1 MKINFSFLFLIKFC
15 IFSIPFK
22 LLTKT
27 NCNAK
32 NAKYNIHILSDKII
46 VYLLDNKKY
55 NEESD
60 IKKMLIKVFDNLE
73 KYYDITFTSDYNLHL
88 YINRYYGMILEIK
101 ENEDFIYDDIVNLKL
116 NVLRDTL
123 FLYEVDDPLE
133 YINYEIYY
141 YNDKFYVNAKRED
154 INLIENSNLV
164 YGDIVYKIIGRG
176 IKI

>member
-1 MKINFSFLFLIKFC
+1 MKVEM
-15 IFSIPFK
+15 
-22 LLTKT
+22 
-27 NCNAK
+27 
-32 NAKYNIHILSDKII
+32 LSNTII
-46 VYLLDNKKY
+46 VYLLDNNKY

-60 IKKMLIKVFDNLE
+60 IKKILINVFDNLE
-73 KYYDITFTSDYNLHL
+73 KYYNITFTSDYNLEL
-88 YINRYYGMILEIK
+88 YINRYYGMILEIT

-154 INLIENSNLV
+154 INLIEDSNLV

>member
-1 MKINFSFLFLIKFC
+1 MKVEM
-15 IFSIPFK
+15 
-22 LLTKT
+22 
-27 NCNAK
+27 
-32 NAKYNIHILSDKII
+32 LSNTII

-55 NEESD
+55 NEDSD
-60 IKKMLIKVFDNLE
+60 IKKILINVFDNLE
-73 KYYDITFTSDYNLHL
+73 KYYNITFTSDYNLDL

-101 ENEDFIYDDIVNLKL
+101 ENEDFIYDKIVNLKL

>member
-1 MKINFSFLFLIKFC
+1 MKVEM
-15 IFSIPFK
+15 
-22 LLTKT
+22 
-27 NCNAK
+27 
-32 NAKYNIHILSDKII
+32 LSDKII

-55 NEESD
+55 NEDSD
-60 IKKMLIKVFDNLE
+60 IKKILINVFDNLE
-73 KYYDITFTSDYNLHL
+73 KYYNITFTSDYNLEL

-141 YNDKFYVNAKRED
+141 YNDKFYVNAKRKD

>member
-1 MKINFSFLFLIKFC
+1 MKVEM
-15 IFSIPFK
+15 
-22 LLTKT
+22 
-27 NCNAK
+27 
-32 NAKYNIHILSDKII
+32 LSNTII

-55 NEESD
+55 NEDSD

-73 KYYDITFTSDYNLHL
+73 KYYDITFTSDYNLDF

>member
-1 MKINFSFLFLIKFC
+1 MKVEM
-15 IFSIPFK
+15 
-22 LLTKT
+22 
-27 NCNAK
+27 
-32 NAKYNIHILSDKII
+32 LSNTII

-55 NEESD
+55 NEDSD
-60 IKKMLIKVFDNLE
+60 IKKILINVFDNLE
-73 KYYDITFTSDYNLHL
+73 KYYNITFTSDYNLEL
-88 YINRYYGMILEIK
+88 YINRYYGMILEIT

-154 INLIENSNLV
+154 INLIEDSNLV

>member
-1 MKINFSFLFLIKFC
+1 MKVEM
-15 IFSIPFK
+15 
-22 LLTKT
+22 
-27 NCNAK
+27 
-32 NAKYNIHILSDKII
+32 LSNTII

-55 NEESD
+55 NEDSD
-60 IKKMLIKVFDNLE
+60 IKKILINVFDNLE
-73 KYYDITFTSDYNLHL
+73 KYYNITFTSDYNLEL
-88 YINRYYGMILEIK
+88 YINKYYGMILEIK

-116 NVLRDTL
+116 NILRDTL

-154 INLIENSNLV
+154 INLIEDSNLV

>member
-1 MKINFSFLFLIKFC
+1 MKVEM
-15 IFSIPFK
+15 
-22 LLTKT
+22 
-27 NCNAK
+27 
-32 NAKYNIHILSDKII
+32 LSNTII

-55 NEESD
+55 NEDSD
-60 IKKMLIKVFDNLE
+60 IKKILINVFDNLE
-73 KYYDITFTSDYNLHL
+73 KYYNITFTNDYNLEL
-88 YINRYYGMILEIK
+88 YINRYYGMILEIT
-101 ENEDFIYDDIVNLKL
+101 ENEDFICDDIVNLKL
-116 NVLRDTL
+116 NILRDTL

>member
-1 MKINFSFLFLIKFC
+1 MKVEM
-15 IFSIPFK
+15 
-22 LLTKT
+22 
-27 NCNAK
+27 
-32 NAKYNIHILSDKII
+32 LSDKII

-55 NEESD
+55 NEDSD

-73 KYYDITFTSDYNLHL
+73 KYYDITFTSDYNLDL

>member
-1 MKINFSFLFLIKFC
+1 MKVEM
-15 IFSIPFK
+15 
-22 LLTKT
+22 
-27 NCNAK
+27 
-32 NAKYNIHILSDKII
+32 LSNTII

-55 NEESD
+55 NEDSD
-60 IKKMLIKVFDNLE
+60 IKKILINVFDNLE
-73 KYYDITFTSDYNLHL
+73 KYYNITFTTDYNLEL
-88 YINRYYGMILEIK
+88 YINRYYGMILEIT
-101 ENEDFIYDDIVNLKL
+101 ENEDFIYDGIVNLKL

-154 INLIENSNLV
+154 IDLIENSNLV

>member
-1 MKINFSFLFLIKFC
+1 MKVEM
-15 IFSIPFK
+15 
-22 LLTKT
+22 
-27 NCNAK
+27 
-32 NAKYNIHILSDKII
+32 LSNTII

-55 NEESD
+55 NEDSD
-60 IKKMLIKVFDNLE
+60 IKKILINVFDNLE
-73 KYYDITFTSDYNLHL
+73 KYYNITFTSDYNLEL

-154 INLIENSNLV
+154 IDLIENSNLV
-164 YGDIVYKIIGRG
+164 YGDTVYKIIGRG

>member
-1 MKINFSFLFLIKFC
+1 MKVEM
-15 IFSIPFK
+15 
-22 LLTKT
+22 
-27 NCNAK
+27 
-32 NAKYNIHILSDKII
+32 LSNTII

-55 NEESD
+55 NEDSD
-60 IKKMLIKVFDNLE
+60 IKKMLINVFDNLE
-73 KYYDITFTSDYNLHL
+73 KYYDITFTSDYNLEL
-88 YINRYYGMILEIK
+88 YINRYYGMILEIT

-154 INLIENSNLV
+154 INLIEDSNLV

>member
-1 MKINFSFLFLIKFC
+1 MKVEM
-15 IFSIPFK
+15 
-22 LLTKT
+22 
-27 NCNAK
+27 
-32 NAKYNIHILSDKII
+32 LSNTII

-55 NEESD
+55 NEDSD
-60 IKKMLIKVFDNLE
+60 IKKILINVFDNLK
-73 KYYDITFTSDYNLHL
+73 KYYNITFDSDYNLEL
-88 YINRYYGMILEIK
+88 YINRYYGMILEIT
-101 ENEDFIYDDIVNLKL
+101 ENENFIYDDIVNLKL
-116 NVLRDTL
+116 NVLRDIL

>member
-1 MKINFSFLFLIKFC
+1 MKVEM
-15 IFSIPFK
+15 
-22 LLTKT
+22 
-27 NCNAK
+27 
-32 NAKYNIHILSDKII
+32 LSNTII

-55 NEESD
+55 NEDSD
-60 IKKMLIKVFDNLE
+60 IKKILINVFDNLE
-73 KYYDITFTSDYNLHL
+73 KYYNITFTSDYNLDL
-88 YINRYYGMILEIK
+88 YINRYYGMILEIT

>member
-1 MKINFSFLFLIKFC
+1 MKVEM
-15 IFSIPFK
+15 
-22 LLTKT
+22 
-27 NCNAK
+27 
-32 NAKYNIHILSDKII
+32 LSNTII

-55 NEESD
+55 NEDSD
-60 IKKMLIKVFDNLE
+60 IKKILINVFDNLK
-73 KYYDITFTSDYNLHL
+73 KYYNITFTSDYNLEL
-88 YINRYYGMILEIK
+88 YINRYYGMILEIT

-154 INLIENSNLV
+154 INLIEDSNLV

>member
-1 MKINFSFLFLIKFC
+1 MKVEM
-15 IFSIPFK
+15 
-22 LLTKT
+22 
-27 NCNAK
+27 
-32 NAKYNIHILSDKII
+32 LSNTII

-55 NEESD
+55 NEDSD
-60 IKKMLIKVFDNLE
+60 IKKILINVFDNLE
-73 KYYDITFTSDYNLHL
+73 KYYNITFTSDYNLEL

-116 NVLRDTL
+116 NILRDTL

-141 YNDKFYVNAKRED
+141 YNDRFYVNAKRED

>member
-1 MKINFSFLFLIKFC
+1 MKVEM
-15 IFSIPFK
+15 
-22 LLTKT
+22 
-27 NCNAK
+27 
-32 NAKYNIHILSDKII
+32 LSNTII

-55 NEESD
+55 NEDSD
-60 IKKMLIKVFDNLE
+60 IKKILINVFDNLE
-73 KYYDITFTSDYNLHL
+73 KYYNITFTSDYNLEL
-88 YINRYYGMILEIK
+88 YINRYYGMILEIT

>member
-1 MKINFSFLFLIKFC
+1 MKVEM
-15 IFSIPFK
+15 
-22 LLTKT
+22 
-27 NCNAK
+27 
-32 NAKYNIHILSDKII
+32 LSNTII

-60 IKKMLIKVFDNLE
+60 IKKILIDVFDNLE
-73 KYYDITFTSDYNLHL
+73 KYYNITFTSDYNLEL

-154 INLIENSNLV
+154 INLIEDSNLV

>member
-1 MKINFSFLFLIKFC
+1 MKVEM
-15 IFSIPFK
+15 
-22 LLTKT
+22 
-27 NCNAK
+27 
-32 NAKYNIHILSDKII
+32 LSNTII

-55 NEESD
+55 NEDSD
-60 IKKMLIKVFDNLE
+60 IKKILINVFDNLE
-73 KYYDITFTSDYNLHL
+73 KYYNITFTSDYNLEL
-88 YINRYYGMILEIK
+88 YINKYYGMILEIK

-116 NVLRDTL
+116 NILRDTL

-154 INLIENSNLV
+154 INLMENSNLV

>member
-1 MKINFSFLFLIKFC
+1 MKVEM
-15 IFSIPFK
+15 
-22 LLTKT
+22 
-27 NCNAK
+27 
-32 NAKYNIHILSDKII
+32 LSNTII

-55 NEESD
+55 NEDSD
-60 IKKMLIKVFDNLE
+60 IKKILINVFDNLE
-73 KYYDITFTSDYNLHL
+73 KYYNITFTSDYNLEL

-154 INLIENSNLV
+154 INLMENSNLV

>member
-1 MKINFSFLFLIKFC
+1 MKVEM
-15 IFSIPFK
+15 
-22 LLTKT
+22 
-27 NCNAK
+27 
-32 NAKYNIHILSDKII
+32 LSNTII

-55 NEESD
+55 NEDSD
-60 IKKMLIKVFDNLE
+60 IKKILINVFDNLE
-73 KYYDITFTSDYNLHL
+73 KYYNITFTSDYNLEL
-88 YINRYYGMILEIK
+88 YINKYYGMILEIK

-154 INLIENSNLV
+154 INLIEDSNLV

>member
-1 MKINFSFLFLIKFC
+1 MKVEM
-15 IFSIPFK
+15 
-22 LLTKT
+22 
-27 NCNAK
+27 
-32 NAKYNIHILSDKII
+32 LSDKII
-46 VYLLDNKKY
+46 IYLLDNKKY
-55 NEESD
+55 NEDSD

-73 KYYDITFTSDYNLHL
+73 KYYGITFTSDYNLDL

>member
-1 MKINFSFLFLIKFC
+1 MKVEM
-15 IFSIPFK
+15 
-22 LLTKT
+22 
-27 NCNAK
+27 
-32 NAKYNIHILSDKII
+32 LSNTII

-55 NEESD
+55 NEDSD
-60 IKKMLIKVFDNLE
+60 IKKILINVFDNLE
-73 KYYDITFTSDYNLHL
+73 KYYNITFTTDYNLEL
-88 YINRYYGMILEIK
+88 YINRYYGMILEIT
-101 ENEDFIYDDIVNLKL
+101 ENEDFIYDGIVNLKL

>member
-1 MKINFSFLFLIKFC
+1 MKVEM
-15 IFSIPFK
+15 
-22 LLTKT
+22 
-27 NCNAK
+27 
-32 NAKYNIHILSDKII
+32 LSNTII

-55 NEESD
+55 NEDSD
-60 IKKMLIKVFDNLE
+60 IKKILINVFDNLE
-73 KYYDITFTSDYNLHL
+73 KYYNITFTSDYNLEL
-88 YINRYYGMILEIK
+88 YINRYYGMILEIT

-141 YNDKFYVNAKRED
+141 YNDKFYVNAKKED

>member
-1 MKINFSFLFLIKFC
+1 MKVEM
-15 IFSIPFK
+15 
-22 LLTKT
+22 
-27 NCNAK
+27 
-32 NAKYNIHILSDKII
+32 LSNTII

-55 NEESD
+55 NEDSD
-60 IKKMLIKVFDNLE
+60 IKKILINVFDNLE
-73 KYYDITFTSDYNLHL
+73 KYYNIIFTTDYNLEL
-88 YINRYYGMILEIK
+88 YINRYYGMILEIT

>member
-1 MKINFSFLFLIKFC
+1 MKVEM
-15 IFSIPFK
+15 
-22 LLTKT
+22 
-27 NCNAK
+27 
-32 NAKYNIHILSDKII
+32 LSNTII
-46 VYLLDNKKY
+46 VYLLDNNKY
-55 NEESD
+55 NEDSD
-60 IKKMLIKVFDNLE
+60 IKKILINVFDNLE
-73 KYYDITFTSDYNLHL
+73 KYYNITFTSDYDLEL
-88 YINRYYGMILEIK
+88 YINRYYGMILEIT

-154 INLIENSNLV
+154 INLIEDSNLV

>member
-1 MKINFSFLFLIKFC
+1 MKVEM
-15 IFSIPFK
+15 
-22 LLTKT
+22 
-27 NCNAK
+27 
-32 NAKYNIHILSDKII
+32 LSDKII

-55 NEESD
+55 NEDSD

-73 KYYDITFTSDYNLHL
+73 KYYDITFTSDYNLEL

-101 ENEDFIYDDIVNLKL
+101 ENEDFICDDIVNLKL

-123 FLYEVDDPLE
+123 FLYEVDDPLG

>member
-1 MKINFSFLFLIKFC
+1 MKVEM
-15 IFSIPFK
+15 
-22 LLTKT
+22 
-27 NCNAK
+27 
-32 NAKYNIHILSDKII
+32 LSNTII

-55 NEESD
+55 NEDSD
-60 IKKMLIKVFDNLE
+60 IKKILINVFDNLE
-73 KYYDITFTSDYNLHL
+73 KYYNITFTSDYNLDL

-101 ENEDFIYDDIVNLKL
+101 ENEDFIYDKIVNLKL

-154 INLIENSNLV
+154 INLMENSNLV

>member
-1 MKINFSFLFLIKFC
+1 M
-15 IFSIPFK
+15 
-22 LLTKT
+22 
-27 NCNAK
+27 
-32 NAKYNIHILSDKII
+32 LSNTII

-55 NEESD
+55 NEDSD
-60 IKKMLIKVFDNLE
+60 IKKILINVFDNLK
-73 KYYDITFTSDYNLHL
+73 KYYNITFTSDYNLEL
-88 YINRYYGMILEIK
+88 YINRYYGMILEITK
-101 ENEDFIYDDIVNLKL
+101 NEGFIYDDIVNLKL

>member
-1 MKINFSFLFLIKFC
+1 MKVEM
-15 IFSIPFK
+15 
-22 LLTKT
+22 
-27 NCNAK
+27 
-32 NAKYNIHILSDKII
+32 LSNTII

-55 NEESD
+55 NEDLD
-60 IKKMLIKVFDNLE
+60 IKKILINVFDNLE
-73 KYYDITFTSDYNLHL
+73 KYYNITFTSDYNLEL

-154 INLIENSNLV
+154 INLIEDSNLV

>member
-1 MKINFSFLFLIKFC
+1 MKVEM
-15 IFSIPFK
+15 
-22 LLTKT
+22 
-27 NCNAK
+27 
-32 NAKYNIHILSDKII
+32 LSNTII

-60 IKKMLIKVFDNLE
+60 IKKILINVFDNLE
-73 KYYDITFTSDYNLHL
+73 KYYNITFTSDYNLEL

>member
-1 MKINFSFLFLIKFC
+1 MKVEM
-15 IFSIPFK
+15 
-22 LLTKT
+22 
-27 NCNAK
+27 
-32 NAKYNIHILSDKII
+32 LSNTII
-46 VYLLDNKKY
+46 VYLLDNNKY
-55 NEESD
+55 NEDSD
-60 IKKMLIKVFDNLE
+60 IKKILIKVFDNLE
-73 KYYDITFTSDYNLHL
+73 KYYGITFTSDYNLDL

-101 ENEDFIYDDIVNLKL
+101 ENEDFIYDEIVNLKL

>member
-1 MKINFSFLFLIKFC
+1 MKVEM
-15 IFSIPFK
+15 
-22 LLTKT
+22 
-27 NCNAK
+27 
-32 NAKYNIHILSDKII
+32 LSNTII

-55 NEESD
+55 NEDSD

-73 KYYDITFTSDYNLHL
+73 KYYDITFTSDYNLDL
-88 YINRYYGMILEIK
+88 YINRYYGMILEIT
-101 ENEDFIYDDIVNLKL
+101 ENENFIYDDIVNLKL

>member
-1 MKINFSFLFLIKFC
+1 MKVEM
-15 IFSIPFK
+15 
-22 LLTKT
+22 
-27 NCNAK
+27 
-32 NAKYNIHILSDKII
+32 LSNTII

-55 NEESD
+55 NEDSD
-60 IKKMLIKVFDNLE
+60 IKKILINVFDNLK
-73 KYYDITFTSDYNLHL
+73 KYYNITFTSDYNLEL

-101 ENEDFIYDDIVNLKL
+101 EKGDFIYDDIVNLKL

-154 INLIENSNLV
+154 INLIEDSNLV

>member
-1 MKINFSFLFLIKFC
+1 MKVEM
-15 IFSIPFK
+15 
-22 LLTKT
+22 
-27 NCNAK
+27 
-32 NAKYNIHILSDKII
+32 LSDKII

-55 NEESD
+55 NEDSD
-60 IKKMLIKVFDNLE
+60 IKKILINVFDNLE
-73 KYYDITFTSDYNLHL
+73 KYYNITFTSDYNLEL

>member
-1 MKINFSFLFLIKFC
+1 MKVEM
-15 IFSIPFK
+15 
-22 LLTKT
+22 LLNT
-27 NCNAK
+27 
-32 NAKYNIHILSDKII
+32 II

-55 NEESD
+55 NEDSD
-60 IKKMLIKVFDNLE
+60 IKKILINVFDNLE
-73 KYYDITFTSDYNLHL
+73 KYYNITFTSDYNLEL

>member
-1 MKINFSFLFLIKFC
+1 MKVEM
-15 IFSIPFK
+15 
-22 LLTKT
+22 
-27 NCNAK
+27 
-32 NAKYNIHILSDKII
+32 LSNTII

-55 NEESD
+55 NEDSD
-60 IKKMLIKVFDNLE
+60 IKKILINVFDNLK
-73 KYYDITFTSDYNLHL
+73 KYYNITFTSDYNLEL
-88 YINRYYGMILEIK
+88 YINRYYGMILEIT
-101 ENEDFIYDDIVNLKL
+101 ENEDLIYDDILNLKL

>member
-1 MKINFSFLFLIKFC
+1 MKVEM
-15 IFSIPFK
+15 
-22 LLTKT
+22 
-27 NCNAK
+27 
-32 NAKYNIHILSDKII
+32 LSNTII

-55 NEESD
+55 NEDSD
-60 IKKMLIKVFDNLE
+60 IKKILINVFDNLE
-73 KYYDITFTSDYNLHL
+73 KYYNITFTSDYNLEL
-88 YINRYYGMILEIK
+88 YINRYYGMILEIT
-101 ENEDFIYDDIVNLKL
+101 ENEDLIYDEIVNLKL

-154 INLIENSNLV
+154 INLIEDSNLV

>member
-1 MKINFSFLFLIKFC
+1 MKVEM
-15 IFSIPFK
+15 
-22 LLTKT
+22 
-27 NCNAK
+27 
-32 NAKYNIHILSDKII
+32 LSNTII

-55 NEESD
+55 NEDSD
-60 IKKMLIKVFDNLE
+60 IKKILINVFDNLE
-73 KYYDITFTSDYNLHL
+73 KYYNITFTSDYNLEL

-101 ENEDFIYDDIVNLKL
+101 ENEDFICDDIVNLKL